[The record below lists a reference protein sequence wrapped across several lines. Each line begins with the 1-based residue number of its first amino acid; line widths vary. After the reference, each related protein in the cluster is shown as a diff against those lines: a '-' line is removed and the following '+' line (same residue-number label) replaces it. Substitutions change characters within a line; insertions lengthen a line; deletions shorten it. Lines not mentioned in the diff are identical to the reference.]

1 MARLSKT
8 RDSASDYFL
17 ASKKLPWYA
26 VGASFVASNIST
38 EHFIGTVGWGF
49 LYGMAVA
56 NWEWGNA
63 ITFTALIW
71 IFLPFYTQYV
81 LGLESWAQ
89 WVGLLLLAYF
99 GSGFLALPVW
109 LRLARRFGKKPTWL
123 SNYVLGMTASLSLFF
138 LPTLFTG
145 EQFTDDVLDA
155 IAEFFLGLLESHHAQ
170 EKPAAVLLREVGDS
184 FLEVLHSHR
193 NHVLVWLEWGSA
205 VREDVWP
212 KYRAFTEHAVGF
224 TRRTIERGQR
234 EGVVPADADTESLA
248 RLFASSSQSIARL
261 QLGDVE
267 PDTVRRFQDT
277 VLRAILVEDAVP
289 A

>member
-1 MARLSKT
+1 MMKGSEPDKPTARRRL
-8 RDSASDYFL
+8 RPEERRA
-17 ASKKLPWYA
+17 
-26 VGASFVASNIST
+26 
-38 EHFIGTVGWGF
+38 E
-49 LYGMAVA
+49 
-56 NWEWGNA
+56 
-63 ITFTALIW
+63 
-71 IFLPFYTQYV
+71 
-81 LGLESWAQ
+81 
-89 WVGLLLLAYF
+89 LLAIAIDVFAEKGIGGARHAEIAARAGVAVSTVFVYF
-99 GSGFLALPVW
+99 PS
-109 LRLARRFGKKPTWL
+109 R
-123 SNYVLGMTASLSLFF
+123 
-138 LPTLFTG
+138 
-145 EQFTDDVLDA
+145 EQLVDDVLDA

-170 EKPAAVLLREVGDS
+170 EKPAALLLREVGDS
-184 FLEVLHSHR
+184 FLDVLHSHR